1 MISNFD
7 DWRVDLIKAH
17 PTLFHP
23 PVGAP
28 EAARGYPNCG
38 IGWRG
43 LLNNACARIEEAIG
57 ERESFT
63 VLQIKER
70 FAVLRF
76 DWRAS
81 LSIESE
87 AKIVDAVTKA
97 EARSACTCAFCGREG
112 RLYRTDGILKT
123 CCAFHANGC
132 PVEFTPSRN
141 VHIVRRIVGGRL
153 QGISCYRYD
162 RATDTFIDLLPNP
175 LVDGIQ
181 SSKCEGA
188 KND

>member
-63 VLQIKER
+63 VLQIKGW

-76 DWRAS
+76 GVCATW
-81 LSIESE
+81 SIDSE
-87 AKIVDAVTKA
+87 AKIVAECTKHA
-97 EARSACTCAFCGREG
+97 ART
-112 RLYRTDGILKT
+112 
-123 CCAFHANGC
+123 
-132 PVEFTPSRN
+132 
-141 VHIVRRIVGGRL
+141 
-153 QGISCYRYD
+153 
-162 RATDTFIDLLPNP
+162 
-175 LVDGIQ
+175 
-181 SSKCEGA
+181 
-188 KND
+188 